1 LVAQLIFIVF
11 IIMVAIS
18 SINLI
23 LALDRN
29 ANLVTEVNTVR
40 KSYDRIAYHAKTR
53 LLLRGMIN
61 MANGYEPLTSE
72 ITQ

>member
-1 LVAQLIFIVF
+1 MIVLVF
-11 IIMVAIS
+11 ILLIVVS

-29 ANLVTEVNTVR
+29 SKLVTEVNTVR

-53 LLLRGMIN
+53 LLLRGIMN
-61 MANGYEPLTSE
+61 MANGYEPLFSE
-72 ITQ
+72 IT